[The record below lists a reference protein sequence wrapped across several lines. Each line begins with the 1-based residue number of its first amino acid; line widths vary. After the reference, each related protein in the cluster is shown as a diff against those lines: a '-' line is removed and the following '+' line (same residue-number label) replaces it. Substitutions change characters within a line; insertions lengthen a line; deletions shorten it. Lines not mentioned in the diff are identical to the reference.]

1 MHVRNEELRTTR
13 ELAREVNPILDSLS
27 SGELAKVVV
36 TDRSGKMRAVMV
48 TPEEYDN
55 LRSKQIDVD

>member
-36 TDRSGKMRAVMV
+36 TDRSGKMRAVMI
-48 TPEEYDN
+48 TPEEYDD
-55 LRSKQIDVD
+55 LRSNHIDVD